1 MADWKTPKTD
11 YKLTDQV
18 KPEIF
23 NELGE
28 NEIHLKEISCHVE
41 THAHSGTVKTV
52 SAIVLVEV

>member
-23 NELGE
+23 NDLGE
-28 NEIHLKEISCHVE
+28 NQIHLKEVSCHLE
-41 THAHSGTVKTV
+41 TQPKSGTAKTLN
-52 SAIVLVEV
+52 AIVLVEV

>member
-23 NELGE
+23 NDLGE

-41 THAHSGTVKTV
+41 TQSKSGTAKTLN
-52 SAIVLVEV
+52 AIVLVEV